1 MVSPIFVCTS
11 SLDYIKK
18 QGYIP
23 LGFVKKKTFFPLGF
37 VNFRKKSLLVSRKS
51 TIFAHRN
58 HYNMY
63 LSRSIDTLLLEWKN
77 SISLK
82 PLLLRGARQVG
93 KSWAV
98 EHLGKS
104 FDHFIEVNFEKRPDM
119 IDVFERVHDVHDIA
133 NNLSI
138 LYNTPIEAGKTLLFL
153 DEIQDSPDAIK
164 SLWAFKEDFPGL
176 HVVAAGSLLE
186 FALKELPS
194 FGVGRIRS
202 LFVYPFSFDEF
213 LQAEGKSAWV
223 KAKQE
228 ASSQKPLF
236 TPLYNDL
243 VQHYRTFLM
252 VGGMPAS
259 VAAWVTT
266 HDYRNC
272 QAELDDI
279 QLTYYDDFKKYA
291 KKVDSTLLRNTLQSV
306 ILQIGHKF
314 TYSKVEGD
322 NRADEVKKAL
332 GLLCDAGI
340 IKRVSH
346 TSANG
351 LPLGAEVNEKF
362 RKYIYLDSG
371 LLLRI
376 LDMDLGGARQ
386 LTDLILAGTAD
397 DLVNKGGL
405 AEMML
410 GWELVK
416 YNNPRSQHDLYYW
429 ENTADG
435 ANSEVDYIIA
445 RDMKVLPIECKAG
458 VSGKMKSLYL
468 FMRQKHLADAV
479 RCSLENFAQLE
490 NLDKQDND
498 SLRRI
503 QIIPLFAVS
512 NL

>member
-1 MVSPIFVCTS
+1 
-11 SLDYIKK
+11 
-18 QGYIP
+18 
-23 LGFVKKKTFFPLGF
+23 
-37 VNFRKKSLLVSRKS
+37 
-51 TIFAHRN
+51 
-58 HYNMY
+58 MY
-63 LSRSIDTLLLEWKN
+63 LNRTIDRLLMEWKN
-77 SISLK
+77 SSSLK

-98 EHLGKS
+98 EHLAES
-104 FDHFIEVNFEKRPDM
+104 FDYFIEVNFEKRPDM
-119 IDVFERVHDVHDIA
+119 IEVFERVHDVHDLA
-133 NNLSI
+133 NNLSM
-138 LYNTPIEAGKTLLFL
+138 LYNTPVEAGKTLLFL

-186 FALKELPS
+186 FALKDLPS

-213 LQAEGKSAWV
+213 LMAEGKAAWI

-228 ASSQKPLF
+228 ASYQKPLL

-259 VAAWVTT
+259 VAAWVST

-272 QAELDDI
+272 QTELDDI
-279 QLTYYDDFKKYA
+279 QLTYYDDFKKYG
-291 KKVDSTLLRNTLQSV
+291 KKVDTTLLRNTLQSV
-306 ILQIGHKF
+306 ILQTGSKF

-322 NRADEVKKAL
+322 SRAEEVKKAL
-332 GLLCDAGI
+332 GLLCDAGV

-346 TSANG
+346 TAANG
-351 LPLGAEVNEKF
+351 LPLGAEVNDKF

-371 LLLRI
+371 LMLRI

-386 LTDLILAGTAD
+386 LTEMILAGTAE

-410 GWELVK
+410 GWELIK

-468 FMRQKHLADAV
+468 FMRQKHLTEAI
-479 RCSLENFAQLE
+479 RCSLENFALLE
-490 NLDKQDND
+490 NHDKQLLCWRITTSRMLMHFATSGLPLCLLFLICVIMKIIDKND
-498 SLRRI
+498 I
-503 QIIPLFAVS
+503 
-512 NL
+512 

>member
-1 MVSPIFVCTS
+1 MYIERPI
-11 SLDYIKK
+11 D
-18 QGYIP
+18 
-23 LGFVKKKTFFPLGF
+23 
-37 VNFRKKSLLVSRKS
+37 
-51 TIFAHRN
+51 A
-58 HYNMY
+58 
-63 LSRSIDTLLLEWKN
+63 LLLEWKN
-77 SISLK
+77 SRVHK

-98 EHLGKS
+98 EHLGET
-104 FDHFIEVNFEKRPDM
+104 FEHFIEVNFEKQPDM
-119 IDVFERVHDVHDIA
+119 LEVFQKIHDVHELT
-133 NNLSI
+133 NRLSMY
-138 LYNTPIEAGKTLLFL
+138 YNTPVIPGKTLLFI
-153 DEIQDSPDAIK
+153 DEIQDSVDAIK
-164 SLWAFKEDFPGL
+164 SLWSFKEDFSEL

-186 FALKELPS
+186 FALKDLSS

-213 LQAEGKSAWV
+213 LLAEGKSAWV

-228 ASSQKPLF
+228 ANAEKPLL

-266 HDYRNC
+266 HDYREC

-279 QLTYYDDFKKYA
+279 QLTYYDDFPKYA
-291 KKVDSTLLRNTLQSV
+291 DKVDPTLLRNTLQSV
-306 ILQIGHKF
+306 VVQIGNKF
-314 TYSKVEGD
+314 TYSHVDGGYRSED
-322 NRADEVKKAL
+322 VKKAL
-332 GLLCDAGI
+332 SLLCDAGI

-346 TSANG
+346 TVANG
-351 LPLGAEVNEKF
+351 IPLGAEVNDKY

-386 LTDLILAGTAD
+386 LTEMILAGTAE

-416 YNNPRSQHDLYYW
+416 YNNPRSQHELYYW
-429 ENTADG
+429 ENTAEG
-435 ANSEVDYIIA
+435 TRSEVDYIIT
-445 RDMKVLPIECKAG
+445 RDLKVLPIECKAG
-458 VSGKMKSLYL
+458 LSGKMKSMYEFL
-468 FMRQKHLADAV
+468 RQKHLTDAI
-479 RCSLENFAQLE
+479 RCSLENFAHLEHCDNKDDGAVRQL
-490 NLDKQDND
+490 
-498 SLRRI
+498 
-503 QIIPLFAVS
+503 QILPLFAIS
-512 NL
+512 NLFTTL